1 MWDADVWSDG
11 SDEVF
16 VGAMQAQA
24 EAFARAVRGGPC
36 EGAGGDD
43 AVAALTVATQVAES
57 LAGGAFA
64 YLRRWAREAG
74 GAMALPAG
82 P

>member
-1 MWDADVWSDG
+1 MPFMWNADVWSDAG
-11 SDEVF
+11 DQVF

-43 AVAALTVATQVAES
+43 AVAALAVAAQVAES
-57 LAGGAFA
+57 LAVGV
-64 YLRRWAREAG
+64 ARFPSAVG
-74 GAMALPAG
+74 R
-82 P
+82 